1 MALHIEMSPEA
12 EAELRKS
19 ATRNKV
25 TSAALALLL
34 ISLAATVLYFAVK
47 IIVKTVE
54 PSFISFTPPEDNA
67 PPTNKPTTQEL
78 SSSSSS
84 PSSDVAPAMI
94 VADAPANVAMAP
106 VEMDSADFGEA
117 ADFGIGMGA
126 GGLGEGLGDGG
137 SGLGSSKGGG
147 SALEGTFYDLKQTK
161 SGSPTG
167 IQQKGPNEE
176 FKQFEVLHEF
186 MKGGWREST
195 LAKYWQAP
203 TKLYA
208 TNFYLPVCED
218 RYAPVAYQCDDRV
231 KPARWVA
238 VYRGRVQ
245 APVSGKFRFV
255 GTGDDVLAVR
265 FNNKLVLEAGYRI
278 PTRFDKNRPHAFWIS
293 GNNSG
298 ERKAYLEG
306 IASGKDKDHKGY
318 EFITMPETQIW
329 NNEIGGLTAG
339 TVFEVKQ
346 GQNYPIEILISEQGG
361 KFGFVLF
368 IQNVTNGPDGS
379 KNFDLFR
386 TNFAEPDKAELEKL
400 LNGYLNGI
408 GNMQCPAYNKDSM
421 VWKAVP

>member
-161 SGSPTG
+161 SGSPSGNPGGAAGRPKTLEALYEFTS
-167 IQQKGPNEE
+167 KGW
-176 FKQFEVLHEF
+176 K
-186 MKGGWREST
+186 EST
-195 LAKYWQAP
+195 LSKYWQSP

-208 TNFYLPVCED
+208 TNFYLPNCNAD
-218 RYAPVAYQCDDRV
+218 YAPEAYQCKDRV
-231 KPARWVA
+231 KPSAWVA

-245 APVSGKFRFV
+245 APKTATYRFV
-255 GTGDDVLAVR
+255 GTGDDMLLIR
-265 FNNKLVLEAGYRI
+265 FDNKTVLEAGWCIISQFKNNPNCGGLGSNADYR
-278 PTRFDKNRPHAFWIS
+278 RKAQ
-293 GNNSG
+293 SG
-298 ERKAYLEG
+298 E
-306 IASGKDKDHKGY
+306 DKDHKGY
-318 EFITMPETQIW
+318 QFFTTPDTPYW
-329 NNEIGGLTAG
+329 NQWLGGLTAG
-339 TVFEVKQ
+339 STFEVKQ
-346 GQNYPIEILISEQGG
+346 GKSYPIEILITEIPGG
-361 KFGFVLF
+361 QFSFAVLL
-368 IQNVTNGPDGS
+368 QEVVKGEP
-379 KNFDLFR
+379 KKELELFR
-386 TNFAEPDKAELEKL
+386 TNFSEPNEEELRKL
-400 LNGYLNGI
+400 LQGFVNGKLE
-408 GNMQCPAYNKDSM
+408 CPKYSADSP

>member
-167 IQQKGPNEE
+167 IIKESGPNSEI
-176 FKQFEVLHEF
+176 KQFEVLHDF

-195 LAKYWQAP
+195 LAKYWQSP

-218 RYAPVAYQCDDRV
+218 RYAPVAYQCEDRV

-245 APVSGKFRFV
+245 APVTGKFRFV
-255 GTGDDVLAVR
+255 GTGDDILAVR

-278 PTRFDKNRPHAFWIS
+278 ATRFDKSKPGAMRVS
-293 GNNSG
+293 GG
-298 ERKAYLEG
+298 DLKAYAEE
-306 IASGKDKDHKGY
+306 IKSGKDKEHKGY
-318 EFITMPETQIW
+318 EFITTAETPKW
-329 NNEIGGLTAG
+329 NSEVGGLTAG
-339 TVFEVKQ
+339 AVFEVKQ
-346 GQNYPIEILISEQGG
+346 GQNYPIEVLIAEQGG
-361 KFGFVLF
+361 SFGFVLL
-368 IQNVTNGPDGS
+368 IQNVTDGTGG

-386 TNFAEPDKAELEKL
+386 TNFAEPDKAELEKML
-400 LNGYLNGI
+400 QGYLG
-408 GNMQCPAYNKDSM
+408 GGGMQCPAYNKDSM